1 MISIG
6 DLKKKKQH
14 VFREILVS
22 NQGIYILNLIPIKRQ
37 EHILGAF
44 MTPLLLMKTKLSSIA
59 FLWGNKNSKIKSLEV
74 PPAPHI

>member
-6 DLKKKKQH
+6 DFFFKKTH

-22 NQGIYILNLIPIKRQ
+22 NPGIYILSLIPIRRQ
-37 EHILGAF
+37 EHRLGAF

-59 FLWGNKNSKIKSLEV
+59 FLWGNKNSKIKSFEV
-74 PPAPHI
+74 PPAPHT